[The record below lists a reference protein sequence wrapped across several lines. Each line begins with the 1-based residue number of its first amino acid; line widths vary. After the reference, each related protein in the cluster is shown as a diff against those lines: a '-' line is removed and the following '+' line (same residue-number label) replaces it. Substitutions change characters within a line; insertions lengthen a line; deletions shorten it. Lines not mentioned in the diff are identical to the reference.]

1 MTAVSPARSWPN
13 GAALLV
19 GIGRKIMDV
28 TLHIGAH
35 RSATTT
41 FQHYMH
47 DNQVQLAR
55 QGIAFWGPPETRN
68 GLFTGLMRAHD
79 ALGAIKQRRRVGGR
93 VKMRLEQLRQQG
105 NTHLIV
111 SEENMMGTM
120 PDNLR
125 HNALYPA
132 VKERMA
138 RVFDAFGGQINRVVL
153 TIRAQDIWWASA
165 CAYMVANGRRVPN
178 AAKCANLVAGS
189 RTWRQVITD
198 VARAMPGVPILVTPF
213 EKCRGRP
220 DLLLNVAADGQ
231 ATACKD
237 TRWLNRSASAGQL
250 RSLVA
255 ERGGNTNRFSRAAE
269 RWQPFDTEQCA
280 KLREDYADDLLWLMA
295 GADGL
300 AELILDPERVTTG
313 ADLHPDQ
320 MTRGHD
326 YGSRQG
332 QVARSG

>member
-1 MTAVSPARSWPN
+1 MTAVYPARSWPN
-13 GAALLV
+13 GAALFV

-41 FQHYMH
+41 FQHYMRDSKSLLH
-47 DNQVQLAR
+47 Q

-68 GLFTGLMRAHD
+68 GLFAGLMGNADRP
-79 ALGAIKQRRRVGGR
+79 GATRQHRRVCGR

-111 SEENMMGTM
+111 SEENMLGTM

-125 HNALYPA
+125 REALYPA
-132 VKERMA
+132 AQKRMA
-138 RVFDAFGGQINRVVL
+138 RVLEAFDGRIKRIVL
-153 TIRAQDIWWASA
+153 TIRTQEIWWASA
-165 CAYMVANGRRVPN
+165 CAYMVANGRRVPDT
-178 AAKCANLVAGS
+178 AKIANLAASS
-189 RTWRQVITD
+189 RSWRHVIAD
-198 VARAMPGVPILVTPF
+198 LAKAMRDVPILVVPF
-213 EKCRGRP
+213 EKNRGRP
-220 DLLLNVAADGQ
+220 DFLLAVATDGG
-231 ATACKD
+231 AVVSKD

-250 RSLVA
+250 RTRVA
-255 ERGGNTNRFSRAAE
+255 ARGGNANRFSSAAE
-269 RWQPFDTEQCA
+269 RWQPFNTEQCA

-300 AELILDPERVTTG
+300 AELTLNPDRGQSGV
-313 ADLHPDQ
+313 DLHPLQ
-320 MTRGHD
+320 TTRGHD
-326 YGSRQG
+326 YDCRQG